1 MTCSAGTSNTTDDD
15 FDKGSNLRNGRVYIN
30 AMEAAMCNGSVH
42 GWNYCFRPSSRQS
55 STRELK
61 VAMYRLQPNGTY
73 RQVEG
78 SYYELRV
85 EFDAFNTTC
94 GNISLQPSQR
104 FSVQQGDV
112 VGFCE
117 ERNTVQYQEKTDSLL
132 LYWDAGGCSEILSN
146 DTILSEWK
154 DRTLFLSALIGKA
167 IKNTLVLRNV
177 RISTEKGET
186 MEDESGSSGLGG
198 GAVAGITIVVLTVP
212 SALAIGAV
220 VGIFLYYKRKQ
231 DKQKQGNSNGS

>member
-1 MTCSAGTSNTTDDD
+1 MC
-15 FDKGSNLRNGRVYIN
+15 NGRVY
-30 AMEAAMCNGSVH
+30 
-42 GWNYCFRPSSRQS
+42 GWNYCLRPRS

-78 SYYELRV
+78 SYYELRI
-85 EFDAFNTTC
+85 ESGAYTC
-94 GNISLQPSQR
+94 GNISLQPSER

-117 ERNTVQYQEKTDSLL
+117 ERDTVWYHEKPGSLL
-132 LYWDAGGCSEILSN
+132 LYWDASGCSELLSN
-146 DTILSEWK
+146 GTVLSERK
-154 DRTLFLSALIGKA
+154 DRALFLSALIGKT
-167 IKNTLVLRNV
+167 IENTLVLRNV
-177 RISTEKGET
+177 RICTENGET

-231 DKQKQGNSNGS
+231 DKQKQGKSNGS